1 MTLAEGF
8 MSKEAGLADLLF
20 GAKNKI
26 KSAVEEGK
34 NQAREG
40 WKELKHQS
48 EPTPGGSKD
57 FWRAGISGMG
67 RSATEGAKALPE
79 EWHGIPVKGPAR
91 RAAHEFRKAIQRRVV
106 KASDL
111 PLDVQEKLKKL
122 NVRVYEGGARSAI
135 MRKVG
140 PALSSYHPDV
150 LSALVHNKPSGRI
163 FIGGKA
169 SESPQIVRHEVGHAS
184 GFHAEHPRLSVGA
197 TIGTRMVAGPLAKQ
211 LAMLKKVR
219 AAKIVGALG
228 HAGTVVE
235 EARAHIPGLKAS
247 LQTLREKGPRA
258 ALKTLAAPAGGLG
271 SYLMAARNELKGLGR
286 LAIKH

>member
-1 MTLAEGF
+1 MPLAKGF
-8 MSKEAGLADLLF
+8 MNKEAGLADLLF
-20 GAKNKI
+20 GAKRKVEKAVGEA
-26 KSAVEEGK
+26 KS
-34 NQAREG
+34 QARSG
-40 WKELKHQS
+40 WEKLKQLS

-57 FWRAGISGMG
+57 FLRAGISGMG
-67 RSATEGAKALPE
+67 RSATEGAKSLPE
-79 EWHGIPVKGPAR
+79 KWHGLPVKGPAR
-91 RAAHEFRKAIQRRVV
+91 RVAHEFRKAIQRREV
-106 KASDL
+106 KPSDL

-122 NVRVYEGGARSAI
+122 NVRVYEGGPRSAL
-135 MRKVG
+135 MRKIG

-150 LSALVHNKPSGRI
+150 LSVLVHNKPSGRI

-197 TIGTRMVAGPLAKQ
+197 TIGTRIVAGPLAKQ
-211 LAMLKKVR
+211 FAVLKKVR

-228 HAGTVVE
+228 HAGTVAE

-258 ALKTLAAPAGGLG
+258 ALKMLAAPAGGLN
-271 SYLMAARNELKGLGR
+271 SYLMAARNKLKGLGR

>member
-1 MTLAEGF
+1 MPLAKGF
-8 MSKEAGLADLLF
+8 MNKEAGLADLLF
-20 GAKNKI
+20 GAKRKVEKAVGEA
-26 KSAVEEGK
+26 KS
-34 NQAREG
+34 QARSG
-40 WKELKHQS
+40 WEKLKQLS

-57 FWRAGISGMG
+57 FLRAGISGMG
-67 RSATEGAKALPE
+67 RSATEGAKSLPE
-79 EWHGIPVKGPAR
+79 KWHGLPVKGPAR
-91 RAAHEFRKAIQRRVV
+91 RAAHEFRKAIQRREV
-106 KASDL
+106 KPSDL

-122 NVRVYEGGARSAI
+122 NVRVYEGGPRSAL
-135 MRKVG
+135 MRKIG

-150 LSALVHNKPSGRI
+150 LSALMHNKPSGHI

-197 TIGTRMVAGPLAKQ
+197 TIGTRIVAGPLAKQ
-211 LAMLKKVR
+211 LAVLKKVR

-228 HAGTVVE
+228 HAGTVAE

-258 ALKTLAAPAGGLG
+258 ALKMLAAPAGGLS
-271 SYLMAARNELKGLGR
+271 SYLMAARNKLKGLGR